1 MSAEAAPAAPNKKK
15 KLLLIVI
22 GAVVLLGGG
31 GAGAYFAFSG
41 GDKHATAAEAAPLL
55 PAQYH
60 AMTPAFLVNLADTD
74 AARYLQVDVQLMTRD
89 AETLAA
95 LKLHEP
101 ALRNRLLLLF
111 GSQVST
117 AVADRAG
124 KEKLQKAALAEVR
137 AVLKAEKAP
146 DKVDA
151 LLFTSIVTQ

>member
-1 MSAEAAPAAPNKKK
+1 MSAEAVPAPNRKK
-15 KLLLIVI
+15 KLLLIAI

-31 GAGAYFAFSG
+31 GAGAYFMFSG
-41 GDKHATAAEAAPLL
+41 GDRPAEAAPPL

-60 AMTPAFLVNLADTD
+60 AMAPAFLVNLADTD
-74 AARYLQVDVQLMTRD
+74 ASRYLQVDVQLMTRD

-146 DKVDA
+146 DQVDA
-151 LLFTSIVTQ
+151 LYFTSIVTQ